1 MWMSTLAQNCPT
13 PELRKTREILLRLMN
28 AAIESVE
35 PSRVMRKWMR
45 EEEFEIEGYEKVMVV
60 GGGKAGAS
68 MAMTLEQSLGDRLT
82 QGIVNIPRGTMPE
95 IPPSKIE
102 LVEASHP
109 IPDEC
114 GMEGARRMLELVNG
128 NGERRGHWR
137 PKSGTRPECRAGH
150 CRAKKYN
157 NHILQHGRNRRSN
170 GRRRGSGRW
179 FHHPEDGA
187 DWPRSHPL
195 FGEQ

>member
-1 MWMSTLAQNCPT
+1 MIMWMSTLTRNYPT
-13 PELRKTREILLRLMN
+13 PELRKAREILIGLMN

-35 PSRVMRKWMR
+35 PSLAMRRWIR
-45 EEEFEIEGYEKVMVV
+45 EEGFEIEGYEKVVV
-60 GGGKAGAS
+60 IGGRKAGAA

-82 QGIVNIPRGTMPE
+82 QGLVNIPRGTMPE
-95 IPPSKIE
+95 LSPASIE

-109 IPDEC
+109 IPDER

-137 PKSGTRPECRAGH
+137 PKSGIRPECRAGH
-150 CRAKKYN
+150 YRAKKYN
-157 NHILQHGRNRRSN
+157 NHILQHGWSGRSN

-179 FHHPEDGA
+179 LHHPEGGA
-187 DWPRSHPL
+187 TWAGPGSLP
-195 FGEQ
+195 